1 VTVGALVGAGLWLLV
16 AVELAL
22 ATHLG
27 VGPALAVAAAGLVG
41 AYVVGVRTPALRR
54 ACAIAGLLV
63 VLGAGVVTWRVVP
76 LVSGS
81 LAPLRGTSAVI
92 DADLVLTSDPQ
103 ARTGRT
109 SGSRR
114 ADDGWQVDAETLGW
128 STSAGDRVDADLPV
142 RLLATADVGAL
153 LPGTRVRAVA
163 RVLDADPVR
172 GRAATLVAREVVV
185 VSDAPPLQAA
195 AGAVRASLRASVS
208 GRPPDEAG
216 LLPGLV
222 VGDTS
227 QVPPDLDAAMRA
239 SSLAHL
245 VAVSGGNVAV
255 VVLLAL
261 GGARLCRIRRGRA
274 QVLLVALAVAA
285 YVVVARPQPSV
296 VRAAG
301 MTAVVLAAVLLDLR
315 VRPRDALGAS
325 VAVLVLVDPFLALS
339 IGFAMSA
346 LATAAL
352 VEIADRAAVRDPPA
366 RHPVLRA
373 LAGVVAVSAVAQL
386 AVAPLVVGLGGGLPV
401 GGVVANLL
409 AAPAVAPAT
418 TSGLAAAA
426 VGLVSPAAAAVVA
439 LPGAWAVGWIARV
452 ARATAGWTPP
462 LPWPG
467 GWSGGLLMVLV
478 LALVAVAAAYTVR
491 LGGRLARA
499 CLAVA
504 AAGALVVL
512 APPPSLPGA
521 AAWPPPGWR
530 VVLCD
535 VGQGDAVVLSDGPG
549 EAVVVDTGSDPDAVD
564 RCLRRLGIA
573 RVPLLVLTH
582 FHADHVEG
590 VPGVLRGR
598 DVGMVVVSPLAEPAG
613 EERRVRRWLAES
625 GAGERVAAPG
635 DAWSVGG
642 VRLRVVWPTRLVLGQ
657 GSDPN
662 NASVAM
668 VADVGGTS
676 VLLDGDLETAA
687 QDAVIASGGLEHV
700 DVVKVPHHGSA
711 KQSAGWAATT
721 RPAVALIGVGRDNDY
736 GHPSPGTVAAYLRV
750 GALVGR
756 TDLDGDVAVVVDDA
770 GRLGVVRRGR

>member
-1 VTVGALVGAGLWLLV
+1 VSVGAVAGAGTWLLV

-27 VGPALAVAAAGLVG
+27 VVPALAVAAAGLVG
-41 AYVVGVRTPALRR
+41 LFVVGVRSSALRR
-54 ACAIAGLLV
+54 ACVIAAVLLA
-63 VLGAGVVTWRVVP
+63 LGAGAVGWRVVP

-81 LAPLRGTSAVI
+81 LAALRGTGAVI

-103 ARTGRT
+103 ARAGRM

-114 ADDGWQVDAETLGW
+114 TDDGWQVDADTHGW
-128 STSAGDRVDADLPV
+128 RTSAGDLVDADLPV
-142 RLLATADVGAL
+142 RLLTTADVGVL
-153 LPGTRVRAVA
+153 LPGTRVRVVA

-172 GRAATLVAREVVV
+172 GRAATLVARTLVVV
-185 VSDAPPLQAA
+185 AGAPPLQGA

-239 SSLAHL
+239 SSLTHL

-274 QVLLVALAVAA
+274 QVVIVALAVAA

-301 MTAVVLAAVLLDLR
+301 MTAVVLVAVLLDLR

-325 VAVLVLVDPFLALS
+325 VAALVLVDPFLALS

-346 LATAAL
+346 LATAGL
-352 VEIADRAAVRDPPA
+352 VELAARAAAREAPVRRPL
-366 RHPVLRA
+366 LRA
-373 LAGVVAVSAVAQL
+373 LVGVVAVSTVAQL
-386 AVAPLVVGLGGGLPV
+386 AVAPLVVGMGGGLPV

-439 LPGAWAVGWIARV
+439 LPGAWAVGWIGRV

-462 LPWPG
+462 LPWPD
-467 GWSGGLLMVLV
+467 GWAGGLLMVLV
-478 LALVAVAAAYTVR
+478 LALVAVAAAYAVR

-499 CLAVA
+499 CLAVG

-521 AAWPPPGWR
+521 AAWPPAGWR

-535 VGQGDAVVLSDGPG
+535 VGQGDAVVLSDAPG
-549 EAVVVDTGSDPDAVD
+549 EAVVVDTGPDPDAVD

-598 DVGMVVVSPLAEPAG
+598 DVGIVVVSPLAEPAG
-613 EERRVRRWLAES
+613 EERRVRRWLHDA

-635 DAWSVGG
+635 DAWTVGG
-642 VRLRVVWPTRLVLGQ
+642 VRLRVVWPTRLLRGQ

-687 QDAVIASGGLEHV
+687 QDAVLSAGGLGHV

-711 KQSAGWAATT
+711 KQSAAWATTT
-721 RPAVALIGVGRDNDY
+721 RPAVALIGVGLDNDY